1 MLAALDALIDN
12 GTGGRP
18 VIALKQVCA
27 LFLRVG
33 FEGAD
38 DTSQR
43 FDELM
48 ATIAMDLDDDSVRV
62 LAPELRSLPGVLP
75 AFAST
80 VMSRF
85 HEITLRADDSLAAPP
100 ASAQPPAAR
109 ERRGDPRDPAA
120 DAADPVTLARRA
132 SPDQLLEIA
141 RLPVLPELLTNVLV
155 SRGHMPAILA
165 ALANDRAAFAR
176 SSLTML
182 AELAAGDRAL
192 RSALLA
198 RPALPDAAVDRL
210 LPVIGR
216 EARARLIM
224 SGADISTE
232 AARLRLAEADAA
244 QAQAMRTGL
253 RPEPVDAILSALGD
267 RSIAV
272 DDAIR
277 ALSDDGRLAE
287 LAAFAT
293 ARLGVGYPA
302 AYAMLSARLDHP
314 AAILVKALGGGRVSV
329 EHVMAVRRRCGLRD
343 ARDTASAVLAFDR
356 QDAVEAGVLVKL
368 VDGARAAADAAQEP
382 MQDVERGLSLV
393 G

>member
-1 MLAALDALIDN
+1 MLAALEALIDN

-48 ATIAMDLDDDSVRV
+48 ATIAMDLDDDSVKV

-85 HEITLRADDSLAAPP
+85 HEITLRDNGPREP
-100 ASAQPPAAR
+100 HPMP
-109 ERRGDPRDPAA
+109 ERRSERRDPVA
-120 DAADPVTLARRA
+120 DAADPVSLARRA
-132 SPDQLLEIA
+132 SPEQLVEIA

-155 SRGHMPAILA
+155 SRGHMPAMLV
-165 ALANDRAAFAR
+165 ALANVRASFAR

-192 RSALLA
+192 RAALLS

-210 LPVIGR
+210 LPIIGR

-224 SGADISTE
+224 SGSDVSTE

-244 QAQAMRTGL
+244 QAQSMRAGGDP
-253 RPEPVDAILSALGD
+253 RPVDAILASLDAGAM
-267 RSIAV
+267 SV
-272 DDAIR
+272 DDAIG
-277 ALSDDGRLAE
+277 ALSEDGRLAE

-293 ARLGVGYPA
+293 ARLRIGFPA

-314 AAILVKALGGGRVSV
+314 SAILVRALGGAAPSV
-329 EHVMAVRRRCGLRD
+329 EHVMALRRRCGLRD
-343 ARDTASAVLAFDR
+343 GRDAASAFLAFER
-356 QDAVEAGVLVKL
+356 QDAVEAGVLVRL
-368 VDGARAAADAAQEP
+368 VDGAHAAADAAREQGP
-382 MQDVERGLSLV
+382 DAERPLALAG
-393 G
+393 